1 MALTKIQQ
9 GMPENI
15 VSGTAVTASGTSVDF
30 TGIPAGVKRITVMFS
45 GVSTNGTS
53 IPLVQLGDSGGVEI
67 TGYLGTGGNVSG
79 NVYALQ
85 TIGFGLSGSHAA
97 AQIMH
102 GQINI
107 NLVNA
112 NTWTCVSNL
121 YRSDATGM
129 LSGGGSKTL
138 SDTLTQLRITTVN
151 GTDAFDAG
159 TINIMYE

>member
-53 IPLVQLGDSGGVEI
+53 AYLLQIGDSGGVEI

-97 AQIMH
+97 SQIMH
-102 GQINI
+102 GQISI

-121 YRSDATGM
+121 YRSEATGM

-138 SDTLTQLRITTVN
+138 SDTLDRIRITTVN